1 MITLKQL
8 YTESI
13 ADDDAVAAKREKRRL
28 VKSMLSIDSSL
39 KAIDIG
45 LSDFNSPGLK
55 AAYADAIKKNW
66 KGNKFDVKAAMKDLE
81 KWYKG
86 R

>member
-13 ADDDAVAAKREKRRL
+13 ADDDAAAAKREKRRL